1 MIIRITKK
9 IITTLTKRHEQL
21 NDLKTYYFINNKK
34 EYKDSISFLNNLL
47 YIKNLYNKN
56 DYRFKC

>member
-34 EYKDSISFLNNLL
+34 EYKD
-47 YIKNLYNKN
+47 
-56 DYRFKC
+56 